1 MRSLT
6 VNISIDDLTKLPVDH
21 WTHDGERIHHLK
33 TVDVYFTYIAKGD
46 KTFEVRK
53 NDRDFQVGDILHLI
67 ETQDRGV
74 AGYTVTGR
82 EHWCQVSY
90 ILHGGNF
97 GIAEGFCVMAIKEID
112 GGLQW

>member
-1 MRSLT
+1 MSLE
-6 VNISIDDLTKLPVDH
+6 DRPVDH

-33 TVDVYFTYIAKGD
+33 TLQSYFVDVSYGI

-53 NDRDFQVGDILHLI
+53 NDRDFQIWDILHLL
-67 ETQDRGV
+67 ETDDNGL
-74 AGYTVTGR
+74 TGR
-82 EHWCQVSY
+82 EFWCQVTY

-97 GIAEGFCVMAIKEID
+97 GIAEGFCVMAIKKID